1 MNRVKLSCP
10 KIQFKDFLT
19 FNEYD
24 RIGILATRWV
34 LEMIL
39 HTHFVEKWNVFDNN
53 SVDLLVLIILKIT
66 L

>member
-1 MNRVKLSCP
+1 MNRVKLSCL
-10 KIQFKDFLT
+10 KIQFKDFLP

-24 RIGILATRWV
+24 RIGILATGWV

-39 HTHFVEKWNVFDNN
+39 HTHFVEKWNVFDDN
-53 SVDLLVLIILKIT
+53 SIYLLILIILKIT